1 VCQRNKP
8 ANRKEPLMVHDVS
21 KHIFLKVGSDV
32 LYHGGHTYLIIVDYM
47 SGFIELKR
55 LEYETAEFVID
66 AYKEISAGHGVPE
79 VFQSDNAPYYNC
91 TLFHKF
97 AEDWRFTHTTSSP
110 GHSQS
115 NGKVEP
121 AVKIIKHLLNRSDD
135 PWKALMEWHATPNR
149 DFTSP
154 SERLYG
160 QRLRTLVPQPQEALS
175 DQDLDQITSA
185 RRIRQ

>member
-1 VCQRNKP
+1 
-8 ANRKEPLMVHDVS
+8 MVHDVS

-66 AYKEISAGHGVPE
+66 ACKEISAGHGVPE

-115 NGKVEP
+115 NGKAES

-160 QRLRTLVPQPQEALS
+160 QRLRTLVSQPQEALS